1 MTALLR
7 LLSVLLLLAPV
18 VWAKGDRF
26 AADLAA
32 IEAYL
37 DGLRRF
43 QARFLQIGPEGEESL
58 GTLYVKRPGRL
69 RIDYDPPSKVRLIAT
84 DWRLIFYDGS
94 IKQVNTI
101 PLSQTP
107 LAFLLEE
114 QIRFAEEIEVAAVE
128 RWSGELWV
136 TVMRREVPEAGRVT
150 LRFRESPLNLSGWLV
165 QDPQG
170 RLTEV
175 RILSLETDLRLP
187 DELFRWRD
195 PRIFGLPDD

>member
-136 TVMRREVPEAGRVT
+136 TVMRRDAPEAGRVT

>member
-1 MTALLR
+1 MNALLR
-7 LLSVLLLLAPV
+7 LLSVLLLLAPAV
-18 VWAKGDRF
+18 RAGEDRL
-26 AADLAA
+26 AGELAA
-32 IEAYL
+32 IESYL

-43 QARFLQIGPEGEESL
+43 EARFLQIGPDGEESF

-114 QIRFAEEIEVAAVE
+114 RIRFAEEIQVAALE
-128 RWSGELWV
+128 RWAGELWV
-136 TVMRREVPEAGRVT
+136 TVVRRDEPQAGRVT
-150 LRFRESPLNLSGWLV
+150 LRFRESPLRLSGWLV
-165 QDPQG
+165 EDPQG

-175 RILSLETDLRLP
+175 RILTLETDVTLAA
-187 DELFRWRD
+187 ELFRWRD